1 LVATIAELPRRQRE
15 VDVLRYY
22 EELGVAEI
30 AELLGVSAGA
40 VSSSLARALT
50 TLQDRIG
57 DPHDH

>member
-1 LVATIAELPRRQRE
+1 
-15 VDVLRYY
+15 VLRYY
-22 EELGVAEI
+22 EELTVAEI